1 MQTAWR
7 FRIDVGRTLCILD
20 CHVQGAYDRSKSV
33 RKSGVRVGEGIGE
46 GVGKILAY
54 LRIRPEATIAELAD
68 KAGVSTRSVERNPR
82 SLILSGCL
90 KRVGPDRGG
99 RWDVVK

>member
-1 MQTAWR
+1 MIAQSRPEKAEFASEKT
-7 FRIDVGRTLCILD
+7 
-20 CHVQGAYDRSKSV
+20 
-33 RKSGVRVGEGIGE
+33 
-46 GVGKILAY
+46 LAY
-54 LRIRPEATIAELAD
+54 LRIRPDATIAELAE